1 MERLC
6 GLLML
11 AGAYPLY
18 RLCRGTAATTLRHA
32 AAWVTAAWLASSL
45 AWLTGGGREGRYFAL
60 CLAACSGVAVLGARR
75 PGVGAWNFVVG
86 GLLVV
91 LLRPYLQGLG
101 ELKLETV
108 HLVILGA
115 TLAVG
120 VGNYLPTRQ
129 GLTALVFGAWCAVEI
144 GTLAGVVDLP
154 DGVMPLTL
162 ALVPWLALGARRRKN
177 DVWRSFRD
185 AFGFLWAQ
193 RMREQ
198 FARAAENAGLKVELR
213 WGGLRGEDAP
223 RGTELLRSILRR
235 FDRAGAEQA

>member
-1 MERLC
+1 
-6 GLLML
+6 ML

-18 RLCRGTAATTLRHA
+18 RLWRGTATIPLRHA
-32 AAWVTAAWLASSL
+32 AAWVTAAWLASTA
-45 AWLTGGGREGRYFAL
+45 AWLNGGGREGRYFAL
-60 CLAACSGVAVLGARR
+60 CLAACAGVAVLGARR

-86 GLLVV
+86 GLLLV

-108 HLVILGA
+108 HLVFLGA

-129 GLTALVFGAWCAVEI
+129 GMTALVFGAWCAVEI
-144 GTLAGVVDLP
+144 AALARAVELP
-154 DGVMPLTL
+154 GGVMSLTL
-162 ALVPWLALGARRRKN
+162 ALVPWLALGARRKED
-177 DVWRSFRD
+177 DVWLSFRD
-185 AFGFLWAQ
+185 TFGFLWAQ

-213 WGGLRGEDAP
+213 WGGLRGEATE
-223 RGTELLRSILRR
+223 RGAELLRSLLRR
-235 FDRAGAEQA
+235 FDRTGTDPV